1 LARLRGTIDDEEI
14 IMSIVIDAIWEKGVL
29 TPETRLD
36 LPEKS
41 RVRVIVEQSSS
52 TNLKG
57 WAAIDRLIGLANDTG
72 APMKDVSENHDE
84 YLYGEHRS

>member
-1 LARLRGTIDDEEI
+1 
-14 IMSIVIDAIWEKGVL
+14 MSIAIEAVWEGGVL
-29 TPETRLD
+29 KPKTKLD
-36 LPEKS
+36 LPEKAN
-41 RVRVIVEQSSS
+41 VRVIVEESSS

>member
-1 LARLRGTIDDEEI
+1 
-14 IMSIVIDAIWEKGVL
+14 MSIAIEAVWESGVL
-29 TPETRLD
+29 KPKTKLD
-36 LPEKS
+36 LPEKTN
-41 RVRVIVEQSSS
+41 VRVIVEEVSS

-72 APMKDVSENHDE
+72 APLKDVSQNHDE

>member
-1 LARLRGTIDDEEI
+1 
-14 IMSIVIDAIWEKGVL
+14 MSITIEAVWESGVL
-29 TPETRLD
+29 KPKTKLD
-36 LPEKS
+36 LPEKTN
-41 RVRVIVEQSSS
+41 VRVIVEEASS

-72 APMKDVSENHDE
+72 APLKDVSENHDE